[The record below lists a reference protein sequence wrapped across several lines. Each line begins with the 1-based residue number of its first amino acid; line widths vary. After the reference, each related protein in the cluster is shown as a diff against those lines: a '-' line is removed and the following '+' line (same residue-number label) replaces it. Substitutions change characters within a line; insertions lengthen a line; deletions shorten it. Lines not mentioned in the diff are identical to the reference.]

1 MGYKHIKHLESVE
14 YNRKLF
20 YLDRGAIDLPPI
32 TDLNSIRPGSEARSL
47 TTGEKW
53 VLNTKYKWV
62 WVGNGDCCCS
72 GGNGSGN
79 NGGNGSADGDVPVPG
94 EEPTINGVTITPQN
108 IIVGLGSVIS
118 FMAKI
123 DGNSKLNQGI
133 TWTIKGQNS
142 VQTKITADGIL
153 TIAENEKNKTIT
165 VRATSQGDP
174 SKYAQAVV
182 AVDPEM
188 EEPLKEVITGVAI
201 TPRDVEVIRGR
212 SVLFSA
218 QATGINVTNRKV
230 HYSITG
236 NTSGNTTINDDGLL
250 KVATDEL
257 SKLIIVKAVSDA
269 DSGVVDSTTVTT
281 VVEADAEN
289 PVAVTK
295 VEIIPDS
302 VEIGV
307 GMSYQLAAVVHGE
320 MNPPLDVVWKVSG
333 TTDPNTRI
341 TPNGTLFIGE
351 DEKPGLISVE
361 AISVFMPEMFAEAD
375 VIVVGKDDPKYPDIV
390 NQKTVDAVLVVPDA
404 VEVPENTL
412 KIFSAIVIG
421 SNSPSQKVSWKLEGA
436 TIETTY
442 VTDQGVVIVGMGET
456 AKILTLTAVSEQD
469 STKVGTAYI
478 TVIGPSFEPT
488 TGIEEV
494 PKAPLGARY
503 ARQRL
508 MNGETAW
515 VILPEEEVE
524 GPTEPDPEIR
534 DIDIMPEAV
543 TVAPGSVI
551 SYTVNVDTIGDLS
564 QEVIWSIKGN
574 DSKGTNIT
582 PDGTLYIADD
592 ETSKLISVRATSILD
607 NTKYGRA
614 TVAVDKDAPLIALV
628 TGVKIIPNSA
638 EIIRGR
644 SMRFQAVCTGV
655 NLTNQNVRWSL
666 QGNNNLNT
674 AISQNGTL
682 TVAKEESASVLI
694 VTVTSV
700 EDPTKSASAVVAA
713 IPEELAEDVWS
724 IEKITVYPQEA
735 IVGQKH
741 SIRFAAVVEGVNN
754 PPQDVIW
761 SVSGG
766 EDVETHMSY
775 MSQDGTLYCGDEE
788 LLNRRLY
795 VTATAVYDPD
805 KSATVRVL
813 VVAEDD
819 PRVEETTID
828 AVIVTPGMVEAA
840 KGEKITFKATVLG
853 QNNPP

>member
-182 AVDPEM
+182 TVDPEM

-307 GMSYQLAAVVHGE
+307 GMSYQFAAVVHGE

-361 AISVFMPEMFAEAD
+361 AISVFMPEVFAEAD

-478 TVIGPSFEPT
+478 TVIEPSFEPT

>member
-62 WVGNGDCCCS
+62 WVGKGDCCCS
-72 GGNGSGN
+72 GGSGSGN
-79 NGGNGSADGDVPVPG
+79 NGGNGSGDGDVPVPG

-108 IIVGLGSVIS
+108 IVVGLGSVIS

-133 TWTIKGQNS
+133 TWTVKGQNS

-182 AVDPEM
+182 TVDPEM
-188 EEPLKEVITGVAI
+188 EEPLKEVITGVSI
-201 TPRDVEVIRGR
+201 TPRDIEVIRGR

-218 QATGINVTNRKV
+218 QVTGVNVANRQV
-230 HYSITG
+230 HYSISG
-236 NTSGNTTINDDGLL
+236 NTSGNTTIDGNGLL

-257 SKLIIVKAVSDA
+257 SKLIVVRVECDA
-269 DSGVVDSTTVTT
+269 DSSIVDSTTVTT
-281 VVEADAEN
+281 VVEADAKN
-289 PVAVTK
+289 PAAITK
-295 VEIIPDS
+295 VEVIPND
-302 VEIGV
+302 VEVGV
-307 GMSYQLAAVVHGE
+307 GMSYQFAAVVRGE
-320 MNPPLDVVWKVSG
+320 LNPPLDVVWKISG
-333 TTDPNTRI
+333 AIDSNTRI
-341 TPNGTLFIGE
+341 TPNGTLFVGE
-351 DEKPGLISVE
+351 NEKPGLISVE
-361 AISVFMPEMFAEAD
+361 ATSVFMPEMFGEAD
-375 VIVVGKDDPKYPDIV
+375 VIIIGKDDPKYPDIA
-390 NQKTVDAVLVVPDA
+390 NQKTVDAVLVIPDT

-412 KIFSAIVIG
+412 KIFSAVVIG
-421 SNSPSQKVSWKLEGA
+421 SNSPSQKVTWKLEGA

-456 AKILTLTAVSEQD
+456 AKILTLTATSEQD
-469 STKVGTAYI
+469 PRRMGIAYI
-478 TVIGPSFEPT
+478 TVIEPTFEPA
-488 TGIEEV
+488 TGIEDV

-503 ARQRL
+503 VRQRL

-515 VILPEEEVE
+515 VILPEEEVD
-524 GPTEPDPEIR
+524 GPVEPDPEIR
-534 DIDIMPEAV
+534 NIDIVPEAV

-564 QEVIWSIKGN
+564 QEVVWSIKGN

-582 PDGTLYIADD
+582 PDGVLYVADD

-614 TVAVDKDAPLIALV
+614 TVAVDKDAPLVTLV

-644 SMRFQAVCTGV
+644 SMRFQALCTGV

-666 QGNNNLNT
+666 QGNNNLDT

-682 TVAKEESASVLI
+682 VVAKEESASVLI
-694 VTVTSV
+694 VTATSMA
-700 EDPTKSASAVVAA
+700 DPTKSASAVIAA
-713 IPEELAEDVWS
+713 IPE
-724 IEKITVYPQEA
+724 
-735 IVGQKH
+735 
-741 SIRFAAVVEGVNN
+741 
-754 PPQDVIW
+754 
-761 SVSGG
+761 
-766 EDVETHMSY
+766 
-775 MSQDGTLYCGDEE
+775 
-788 LLNRRLY
+788 
-795 VTATAVYDPD
+795 
-805 KSATVRVL
+805 
-813 VVAEDD
+813 
-819 PRVEETTID
+819 
-828 AVIVTPGMVEAA
+828 
-840 KGEKITFKATVLG
+840 
-853 QNNPP
+853 